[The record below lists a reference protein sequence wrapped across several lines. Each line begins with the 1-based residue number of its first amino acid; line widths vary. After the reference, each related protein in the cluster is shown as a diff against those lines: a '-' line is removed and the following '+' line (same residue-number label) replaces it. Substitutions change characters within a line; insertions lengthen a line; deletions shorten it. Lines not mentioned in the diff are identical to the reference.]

1 MAVGRQLYH
10 VDAGAAAARSAAGCT
25 VGSSAGCLS
34 VTPTPALQSAPC
46 AAQLTSLKLKRYP
59 MLSVPTWL
67 GALTGLRYLLW
78 DPALPADTQCE

>member
-1 MAVGRQLYH
+1 
-10 VDAGAAAARSAAGCT
+10 
-25 VGSSAGCLS
+25 
-34 VTPTPALQSAPC
+34 
-46 AAQLTSLKLKRYP
+46 